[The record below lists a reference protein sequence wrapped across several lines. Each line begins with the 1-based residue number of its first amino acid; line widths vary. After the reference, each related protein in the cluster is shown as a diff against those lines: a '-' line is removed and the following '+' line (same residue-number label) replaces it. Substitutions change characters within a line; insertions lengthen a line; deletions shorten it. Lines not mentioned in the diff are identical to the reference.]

1 MNILF
6 YRYGSICE
14 PDMITAFSSLGI
26 TVIEE
31 KTEIYDKAFSPAART
46 KLVNELLCKYS
57 PLFVFTI
64 NFFPAIAEVCH
75 IHNVLYVCW
84 TVDSPVMSLFTKPLL
99 HPTNRIFLFDKEQ
112 YNRIHPFNPDCV
124 FYLPLASAVDRFDSV
139 IQLITAEDITGY
151 CADISFVGSLYSE
164 KNPLKELTD
173 LSAYAKGCID
183 GIVESSLQVYGYN
196 FIEEAISDTLIS
208 EFKKVIPD
216 FAAPFPLLTDIY
228 KYTIAHQ
235 YIGAQTAETERIRT
249 LNKLAEH
256 FCVDLYTFSD
266 TAPLRL
272 VRTHDA
278 IESLSGMPKVFHLSK
293 INLNM
298 TIKPIQTGLP
308 LRIFDIMGSG
318 GFLMTNYQAE
328 LTDYFEIGRDL
339 EAYSSLDELIDKC
352 SYYLQHEEERKQI
365 ALNGYETVKQF
376 HTYPHRAA
384 EMIRVISSSFH

>member
-1 MNILF
+1 MDILF

-14 PDMITAFSSLGI
+14 PDMITAFSAFGMN
-26 TVIEE
+26 VIEE
-31 KTEIYDKAFSPAART
+31 KTEIYDKNFSVSARA
-46 KLVNELLCKYS
+46 KLMNELLLKHS
-57 PLFVFTI
+57 PVFVFTI

-84 TVDSPVMSLFTKPLL
+84 TVDSPVMSLFTKPVQ
-99 HPTNRIFLFDKEQ
+99 HPTNRIFLFDREQ
-112 YNRIHPFNPDCV
+112 YNRIHPFNPDCI
-124 FYLPLASAVDRFDSV
+124 FYLPLASAIDRFDSV
-139 IQLITAEDITGY
+139 IQAITAEDIAAY
-151 CADISFVGSLYSE
+151 SADISFVGSLYSE
-164 KNPLKELTD
+164 KNPLKELTG

-183 GIVESSLQVYGYN
+183 GIVDSALQVYGYN
-196 FIEEAISDTLIS
+196 FIEEAIPDTLVS
-208 EFKKVIPD
+208 EFQKVIPD
-216 FAAPFPLLTDIY
+216 FAAPFALLTDVY
-228 KYTIAHQ
+228 KYTLAHQ
-235 YIGAQTAETERIRT
+235 YIGAQAAETERVRT

-266 TAPLRL
+266 VSPLRS

-278 IESLSGMPKVFHLSK
+278 VESLSGMPKVLHLSK

-298 TIKPIQTGLP
+298 TIKPIQSGLP

-352 SYYLQHEEERKQI
+352 AYYLQHEEERKQI
-365 ALNGYETVKQF
+365 AANGYQAVKQF

-384 EMIRVISSSFH
+384 EMIRVVSSSL

>member
-14 PDMITAFSSLGI
+14 PDMINAFSSLGI
-26 TVIEE
+26 HVIEE
-31 KTEIYDKAFSPAART
+31 KTEIYDKEFSDTACI
-46 KLVNELLCKYS
+46 KLMNELLLKYS
-57 PLFVFTI
+57 PFFVFTI

-75 IHNVLYVCW
+75 IHNVLYLCQ
-84 TVDSPVMSLFTKPLL
+84 TVDCPVMPLFAKSIQ
-99 HPTNRIFLFDKEQ
+99 HSTNRIFLFDREQ
-112 YNRIHPFNPDCV
+112 YNRFHPFNPDCI
-124 FYLPLASAVDRFDSV
+124 FYLPLAAAVDRFDSAV
-139 IQLITAEDITGY
+139 RSITPKDIAGY
-151 CADISFVGSLYSE
+151 SSDISFVGSLYSE
-164 KNPLKELTD
+164 KNPLRELTG

-183 GIVESSLQVYGYN
+183 GIVDSSLQVYGYN
-196 FIEEAISDTLIS
+196 FMEEAIPDTLIS

-216 FAAPFPLLTDIY
+216 FASYYELLTDVY

-235 YIGAQTAETERIRT
+235 YIGAQAAEMERIRT
-249 LNKLAEH
+249 LNQLAEH

-266 TAPLRL
+266 TTPLRL

-278 IESLSGMPKVFHLSK
+278 VESLYGMPKVFHLSK

-298 TIKPIQTGLP
+298 TIKPIQSGLP

-339 EAYSSLDELIDKC
+339 EAYGSMEELIDKC
-352 SYYLQHEEERKQI
+352 TWYLQHEEERKQI
-365 ALNGYETVKQF
+365 AVNGYETVKQF
-376 HTYPHRAA
+376 HTYPHRVA
-384 EMIRVISSSFH
+384 EMIRIVSSTI